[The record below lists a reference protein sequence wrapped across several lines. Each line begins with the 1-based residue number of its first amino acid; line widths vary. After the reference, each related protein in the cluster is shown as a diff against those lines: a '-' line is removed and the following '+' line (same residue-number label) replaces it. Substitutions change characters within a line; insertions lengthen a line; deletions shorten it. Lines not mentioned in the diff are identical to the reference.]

1 MKRQNIISG
10 IAIGAVGL
18 VTIAVVVRE
27 PPNTDPMST
36 REHEDSAE
44 APDFP
49 RGPHGGRLLE
59 DGSFALEVVIYESG
73 IPPEFHLYG
82 YAGGS
87 ALAPGDFDA
96 EITLFRLGEEPTGF
110 AFEPEMDYLRGIG
123 VVREPHSFDV
133 EVRVRHDGQRFE
145 WSYESHEGRTRIPDR
160 VAEAQGIAVESAGP
174 ATIRDVV
181 ELTGTVQIDP
191 GRVSE
196 IRARFPGIVTD
207 VRRTVGDTVA
217 RGETLAMVET
227 NESLRSVA
235 ITAPIAGL
243 IVDRN
248 IQPGQPTGDVP
259 LFVVADLSE
268 VWINLDVFGRD
279 LEAIAPGQPVHIE
292 TLGGVRI
299 DEKIDWVSPLVAHG
313 SQSVRARVTAANP
326 DARLRPGQFVRASVV
341 TGEHDV
347 PLAVRQSGLQRFREF
362 DVVFARVRDVYEVRM
377 LELGRSDAD
386 YVEVSSGLRPG
397 EIYVTRNSYL
407 IKADIEKAGASH
419 DH

>member
-10 IAIGAVGL
+10 LAVAAIGI

-27 PPNTDPMST
+27 SPTTDSMST
-36 REHEDSAE
+36 REHGDSAE
-44 APDFP
+44 AADFP

-59 DGSFALEVVIYESG
+59 DGAFALEVVIWESG
-73 IPPEFHLYG
+73 IPPEFRLYG

-87 ALAPGDFDA
+87 ALAPADFDA
-96 EITLFRLGEEPTGF
+96 EITLFRLGAEPADF
-110 AFEPEMDYLRGIG
+110 RFEPEMDYLRSIG

-133 EVRVRHDGQRFE
+133 EVRARLDGQQFE
-145 WSYESHEGRTRIPDR
+145 WAYESHEGRTRIPDR
-160 VAEAQGIAVESAGP
+160 VAAAQGIAVEPAGP

-181 ELTGTVQIDP
+181 ELTGSVQIDP

-235 ITAPIAGL
+235 ISAPIAGL

-248 IQPGQPTGDVP
+248 IQPGQPTGEVP

-279 LEAIAPGQPVHIE
+279 LEAIAPGQPVRVE
-292 TLGGVRI
+292 TLGGVRL
-299 DEKIDWVSPLVAHG
+299 DE
-313 SQSVRARVTAANP
+313 
-326 DARLRPGQFVRASVV
+326 
-341 TGEHDV
+341 
-347 PLAVRQSGLQRFREF
+347 
-362 DVVFARVRDVYEVRM
+362 
-377 LELGRSDAD
+377 
-386 YVEVSSGLRPG
+386 
-397 EIYVTRNSYL
+397 
-407 IKADIEKAGASH
+407 
-419 DH
+419 